1 MIFSKFFTSKIKRT
15 GRTEEI
21 WYFCQCLK
29 CSTKRVQN
37 WTWVYLVTYSTQ
49 RGHTTSPSCIFPIW
63 WEKKTIF
70 WGFSIFSAQTFI
82 FCVFGN
88 FSFSKYN
95 DGVPLHVATGHTSG
109 VNTFKKKLLR
119 KLKAL
124 IFANVFLCDKRIK
137 KRSKDTEKS
146 ICILDFFKSRR
157 KKYKN

>member
-49 RGHTTSPSCIFPIW
+49 RGHTTSPSRIFPIW
-63 WEKKTIF
+63 WGKKTIF

-109 VNTFKKKLLR
+109 VNTFKKK
-119 KLKAL
+119 AP
-124 IFANVFLCDKRIK
+124 
-137 KRSKDTEKS
+137 EKIES
-146 ICILDFFKSRR
+146 PDICQCISL
-157 KKYKN
+157 

>member
-49 RGHTTSPSCIFPIW
+49 RGHTTSPSRIFPIW
-63 WEKKTIF
+63 WKNIFF
-70 WGFSIFSAQTFI
+70 WGFPSSLHKHSSSACLAISRFLNITTV
-82 FCVFGN
+82 CP
-88 FSFSKYN
+88 SMW
-95 DGVPLHVATGHTSG
+95 PLAIHPGSTPL
-109 VNTFKKKLLR
+109 KKKLPR

>member
-49 RGHTTSPSCIFPIW
+49 RGHTTSPSRIFPIW
-63 WEKKTIF
+63 WKKIFF
-70 WGFSIFSAQTFI
+70 WGFPSSLHKHSSSACLAISRFLNITTV
-82 FCVFGN
+82 CP
-88 FSFSKYN
+88 SMW
-95 DGVPLHVATGHTSG
+95 PLAIHPGSTPLE
-109 VNTFKKKLLR
+109 KKLPR